1 MSAGDARPA
10 PRTTDRTST
19 VLAARSETVA
29 ATVTSPDP
37 DNGTKVRLNY
47 HPTLMLI
54 IIEFPEHL
62 YVSSGLSDPRWAL
75 ATYAL
80 SRSFFFIFSS
90 SRKSLIRQRTV
101 IRLECR

>member
-10 PRTTDRTST
+10 PQTTDRTST
-19 VLAARSETVA
+19 VLATRSETVA

-54 IIEFPEHL
+54 II
-62 YVSSGLSDPRWAL
+62 VS
-75 ATYAL
+75 
-80 SRSFFFIFSS
+80 
-90 SRKSLIRQRTV
+90 RTF
-101 IRLECR
+101 IRLIWIVGPKMGASDKRPLSVIFFHFFLISEILDPPTNCHSTRM